1 MTRQMELF
9 TEETKLEPK
18 AAPKPGLDDADR
30 AFMETV
36 RRIQAEVY
44 GEAFVENQ
52 EEFLRLYAEAH
63 KKI

>member
-18 AAPKPGLDDADR
+18 AAPKPKLDNPDR
-30 AFMETV
+30 AFMEEV

-52 EEFLRLYAEAH
+52 EEFLRLYAERN
-63 KKI
+63 KNI

>member
-18 AAPKPGLDDADR
+18 AAPKQRSDDTDR
-30 AFMETV
+30 VFMETV

-52 EEFLRLYAEAH
+52 EEFLRLYAETY
-63 KKI
+63 KNI